1 MLVTT
6 TPEGSALVVVT
17 RVLAGDED
25 ATDERLMQQID
36 QQVTAR
42 DQQWSSA
49 RFLPQQRHPSGLL
62 VTSNLGRCRIEAS
75 RQ

>member
-1 MLVTT
+1 M
-6 TPEGSALVVVT
+6 T

-42 DQQWSSA
+42 DQQLEFGA
-49 RFLPQQRHPSGLL
+49 LAAA
-62 VTSNLGRCRIEAS
+62 EAS
-75 RQ
+75 VGVARNE